1 MVEASLGRTLDST
14 PRRFGH
20 GDVITRQGDPVS
32 SLSLVTS
39 GVVRLSAVT
48 TAGREIVVGL
58 LGASQVFGEAALLDE
73 GAERGSLVEAR
84 AVGSATIVEIPSATL
99 RTVIEG
105 SPATGEE
112 LLRLVAARLYRT
124 SAALEEALARD
135 VPTRVSRRLRQLAL
149 DHGDRHVGGGVRLR
163 VPLTQEELARM
174 VGASREAVNRSLGVL
189 VTRGLLR
196 TEHRMFVIPDV
207 DALERS
213 EIEGA
218 ATGGP

>member
-1 MVEASLGRTLDST
+1 MVEASVGRNLDST

-32 SLSLVTS
+32 SLSLVAS

-48 TAGREIVVGL
+48 SAGREIVVGL
-58 LGASQVFGEAALLDE
+58 LGAGQVFGEAALLAE
-73 GAERGSLVEAR
+73 GGERSSLVEAR

-112 LLRLVAARLYRT
+112 LLRLVATRLYRA
-124 SAALEEALARD
+124 SAALQEALAQD

-149 DHGDRHVGGGVRLR
+149 DHGDRRVGGGVRLR
-163 VPLTQEELARM
+163 VTLTQGELARM

-189 VTRGLLR
+189 AARGLVKA
-196 TEHRMFVIPDV
+196 EHRTFVIPDV

-213 EIEGA
+213 EMDAA